1 MYTAADLPQQRCVSM
16 AKILRAIKP
25 NAGIRAKYRRRLEA
39 MIDDMNR
46 SVVWWLRAEYR
57 REENR
62 IAQDASPAAALG
74 KRIQTLF
81 RYWMRRWQNKLEDFA
96 RDFVHSTERKTRNS
110 IKQALKDAGFTVRMD
125 PARAENDVMAALI
138 RENVALIKS
147 IPEHYFTE
155 VTGLVMRSA
164 SRGRDVKFLE
174 DELAKRYAITK
185 RRAKLIVRDQSNKA
199 TQAIRSIEAKEL
211 GITEGVWVHVPG
223 AKSSRKTHMQMNGK
237 RFRLDEG
244 LYDSAVG
251 RKVLPGELVACNCT
265 FRAVIPEF
273 GD

>member
-1 MYTAADLPQQRCVSM
+1 M
-16 AKILRAIKP
+16 AKILRAVKP

-125 PARAENDVMAALI
+125 PARAENDVTAALI

-174 DELAKRYAITK
+174 DELAKR
-185 RRAKLIVRDQSNKA
+185 RAKLIARDQSNKA

>member
-1 MYTAADLPQQRCVSM
+1 M
-16 AKILRAIKP
+16 AKTLRSIKP
-25 NAGIRAKYRRRLEA
+25 NVGIRAKYRRRLEG

-46 SVVWWLRAEYR
+46 SVIWWLRAEYR
-57 REENR
+57 KQEAE
-62 IAQDASPAAALG
+62 IVQDSMIGDLG
-74 KRIQTLF
+74 KRITSLF
-81 RYWMRRWQNKLEDFA
+81 RYWMRRWREKMDNFA
-96 RDFVHSTERKTRNS
+96 RDFVHAIERKTRNS
-110 IKQALKDAGFTVRMD
+110 FKSALLEVGFNVRMD
-125 PARAENDVMAALI
+125 RKRVQNDVVQALI
-138 RENVALIKS
+138 EENVSLIKS

-185 RRAKLIVRDQSNKA
+185 RRAKLIARDQSNKA

-223 AKSSRKTHMQMNGK
+223 TKSSRKTHIQMNGK

>member
-1 MYTAADLPQQRCVSM
+1 MNL
-16 AKILRAIKP
+16 P
-25 NAGIRAKYRRRLEA
+25 NA
-39 MIDDMNR
+39 
-46 SVVWWLRAEYR
+46 
-57 REENR
+57 
-62 IAQDASPAAALG
+62 
-74 KRIQTLF
+74 
-81 RYWMRRWQNKLEDFA
+81 
-96 RDFVHSTERKTRNS
+96 
-110 IKQALKDAGFTVRMD
+110 
-125 PARAENDVMAALI
+125 
-138 RENVALIKS
+138 
-147 IPEHYFTE
+147 
-155 VTGLVMRSA
+155 
-164 SRGRDVKFLE
+164 
-174 DELAKRYAITK
+174 YAITK
-185 RRAKLIVRDQSNKA
+185 RRAKLIARDQSNKA

>member
-1 MYTAADLPQQRCVSM
+1 M

-110 IKQALKDAGFTVRMD
+110 MKQALRDAGFTVKLD
-125 PARAENDVMAALI
+125 PSRAQQTVVRALVL
-138 RENVALIKS
+138 ENVKLIQS
-147 IPEHYFTE
+147 IPQEYFSN
-155 VTGLVMRSA
+155 VFRIVSQGVSM
-164 SRGRDVKFLE
+164 GRNTAFIE
-174 DELAKRYAITK
+174 NELAKRYAITK
-185 RRAKLIVRDQSNKA
+185 RRAKLIARDQSNKA

-223 AKSSRKTHMQMNGK
+223 TKSSRKTHIQMNGK

>member
-1 MYTAADLPQQRCVSM
+1 M
-16 AKILRAIKP
+16 AKVLRAVKP

-57 REENR
+57 REEAR

-81 RYWMRRWQNKLEDFA
+81 RYWMRRWQQNMDDYA

-110 IKQALKDAGFTVRMD
+110 MKQALKDAGFTVRMD
-125 PARAENDVMAALI
+125 SARAENDVTAALI

-174 DELAKRYAITK
+174 DELAKRYAITR
-185 RRAKLIVRDQSNKA
+185 RRAKLIARDQSNKA
-199 TQAIRSIEAKEL
+199 TQAIRSVEAKEL

-223 AKSSRKTHMQMNGK
+223 TKSSRKTHMQMNGK

>member
-1 MYTAADLPQQRCVSM
+1 M
-16 AKILRAIKP
+16 AKILRAVKP

-39 MIDDMNR
+39 MIDDMQK

-57 REENR
+57 RQEER
-62 IAQDASPAAALG
+62 ITQDSPAEDLG
-74 KRIQTLF
+74 RRVGSLF
-81 RYWMRRWQNKLEDFA
+81 RYWMRRWREKMEDYA
-96 RDFVHSTERKTRNS
+96 RDFVHSTERKTQNS
-110 IKQALKDAGFTVRMD
+110 FKQALRDAGITVRFD
-125 PARAENDVMAALI
+125 SSRARQTVVRALI
-138 RENVALIKS
+138 LENTKLIKS
-147 IPEHYFTE
+147 IPEEYFSN
-155 VTGLVMRSA
+155 VFRIVGQGVSM
-164 SRGRDVKFLE
+164 GRNTAWIE
-174 DELAKRYAITK
+174 DELHKRYAITR
-185 RRAKLIVRDQSNKA
+185 RRAKLIARDQSNKA

-223 AKSSRKTHMQMNGK
+223 TKSSRKTHMQMNGK

-265 FRAVIPEF
+265 YRAVIPEF

>member
-1 MYTAADLPQQRCVSM
+1 M
-16 AKILRAIKP
+16 KILRAIKP
-25 NAGIRAKYRRRLEA
+25 NAGIRVKYRRRLEA

-57 REENR
+57 RQEAR
-62 IAQDASPAAALG
+62 ITQDSPVADLSKRLG
-74 KRIQTLF
+74 ELF

-110 IKQALKDAGFTVRMD
+110 MKQALRDAGFTVKFD
-125 PARAENDVMAALI
+125 SSRAEQTVVRALI
-138 RENVALIKS
+138 LENTRLIKS
-147 IPEHYFTE
+147 IPEEYFSN
-155 VTGLVMRSA
+155 VFRIVGQGVSM
-164 SRGRDVKFLE
+164 GRNTAYIEEQLHQ
-174 DELAKRYAITK
+174 RYGITK
-185 RRAKLIVRDQSNKA
+185 RRAKLIARDQSNKA
-199 TQAIRSIEAKEL
+199 TEAIKRVENRRL
-211 GITEGVWVHVPG
+211 GITQGIWVHVPG
-223 AKSSRKTHMQMNGK
+223 TKSSRKTHIQMNGK

-265 FRAVIPEF
+265 YRAVIPEF

>member
-1 MYTAADLPQQRCVSM
+1 M
-16 AKILRAIKP
+16 KILRAIKP

-57 REENR
+57 SQESRL
-62 IAQDASPAAALG
+62 AQDASPAAELG
-74 KRIQTLF
+74 KRISKLF
-81 RYWMRRWQNKLEDFA
+81 AYWMRRWKQKLEDYA
-96 RDFVHSTERKTRNS
+96 QDFVHATERKTGNS
-110 IKQALKDAGFTVRMD
+110 MKQALRDAGFTVRMD
-125 PARAENDVMAALI
+125 RKRAENDVVAALV
-138 RENVALIKS
+138 RENVSLIKS
-147 IPEHYFTE
+147 IPERYFSQ

-174 DELAKRYAITK
+174 DELAKRYAITR
-185 RRAKLIVRDQSNKA
+185 RRAKLIARDQSNKA
-199 TQAIRSIEAKEL
+199 TQAILSVEAKEL
-211 GITEGVWVHVPG
+211 GITEGIWVHVPG
-223 AKSSRKTHMQMNGK
+223 TKSSRKTHMQMNGK

-251 RKVLPGELVACNCT
+251 RNVFPGELVACNCT
-265 FRAVIPEF
+265 FRTVIPEF